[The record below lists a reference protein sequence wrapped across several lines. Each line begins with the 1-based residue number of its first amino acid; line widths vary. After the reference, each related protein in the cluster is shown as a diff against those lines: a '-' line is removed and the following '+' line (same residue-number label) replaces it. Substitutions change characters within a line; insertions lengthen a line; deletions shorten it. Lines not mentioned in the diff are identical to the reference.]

1 MGLGG
6 VVLGTI
12 LGMVLGA
19 ASYEAARGGQT
30 SNSGLAHAAP
40 SRRPSPPAGFSRF
53 DKLESLARA
62 LTLLEREYVLPVDG
76 EALIEAALQGMT
88 ARLDPHTSYLP
99 ADEAKMLLE
108 DNTRF
113 TPSPLHARMRAHGR
127 VPMSNALRSAH
138 SAVRETHRAAAETI
152 NMEAPLRIHRQGE
165 DGGVEGSWLES
176 AKRRATEKCAAEARA
191 VRAFEGAVRT
201 ALHDFFAKA
210 AARMAARAADGR
222 VAA

>member
-1 MGLGG
+1 MRPSVSRSRWMGLGG

-30 SNSGLAHAAP
+30 SDSGLAHAAP

-108 DNTRF
+108 DIDGRF
-113 TPSPLHARMRAHGR
+113 
-127 VPMSNALRSAH
+127 
-138 SAVRETHRAAAETI
+138 
-152 NMEAPLRIHRQGE
+152 
-165 DGGVEGSWLES
+165 GGVGIVVSMRTLES
-176 AKRRATEKCAAEARA
+176 GVLALEIMEVLERGPVRGPIGRSQLDHDHEAVAGRLFLFLRLHGIGWKKHEEHRGEK
-191 VRAFEGAVRT
+191 
-201 ALHDFFAKA
+201 
-210 AARMAARAADGR
+210 
-222 VAA
+222 